1 MRAHPATTLIV
12 DHLGLH
18 QPPYLPVTDPPWRD
32 LDRLLALAGTAP
44 CPGQPAPQTDTRPS
58 SLCPQSPIPWTDGT
72 QRHDDRHRSLPEF
85 PDVRARPGD
94 RT

>member
-1 MRAHPATTLIV
+1 MRAHPATALIV

-44 CPGQPAPQTDTRPS
+44 CPGQKLDSAFRQN
-58 SLCPQSPIPWTDGT
+58 L
-72 QRHDDRHRSLPEF
+72 DDI
-85 PDVRARPGD
+85 VPGI
-94 RT
+94 